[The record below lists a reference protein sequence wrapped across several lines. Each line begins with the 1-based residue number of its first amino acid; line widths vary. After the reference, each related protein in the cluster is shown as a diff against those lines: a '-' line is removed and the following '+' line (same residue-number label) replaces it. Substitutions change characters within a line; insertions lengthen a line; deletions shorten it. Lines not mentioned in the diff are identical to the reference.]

1 MANIKNHKNEKMYL
15 EKILLFE
22 DVALKNLSDDSKA
35 KNILNEFK
43 EKLII
48 IENRLKDEPSG
59 KIIMKESGNI
69 FVSGFSNDLTKEISQ
84 RMYS

>member
-1 MANIKNHKNEKMYL
+1 MYL

-22 DVALKNLSDDSKA
+22 DVALKDLSDSKA

-59 KIIMKESGNI
+59 EIILKESGNTI
-69 FVSGFSNDLTKEISQ
+69 ILGFSNDLMKEISQ
-84 RMYS
+84 RIHN

>member
-1 MANIKNHKNEKMYL
+1 MYL

-22 DVALKNLSDDSKA
+22 DVALENLSDSKP
-35 KNILNEFK
+35 KKILNEFK

-48 IENRLKDEPSG
+48 IENRLKNEPSG
-59 KIIMKESGNI
+59 KIILKESGNI